1 MMKEIWSLEW
11 VKVYLVVWWR
21 IFLKL
26 ECILKMCVELINGAK
41 KNGKYV
47 AYDLILEK

>member
-1 MMKEIWSLEW
+1 MSESLLSG
-11 VKVYLVVWWR
+11 LV
-21 IFLKL
+21 
-26 ECILKMCVELINGAK
+26 EDILKIMCVELINGAK